1 MATIIPDGLVC
12 LAGIHFRN
20 GSQWHTYL
28 EESRE
33 KNGVTQAG
41 RSDPHGREKIREEM
55 KTAHEDAGDAAS
67 PRRSSNRV
75 VYKQIS
81 SLAGLGLLEACSFGI
96 IIPMLPIVTTEV
108 SHESVSIAA
117 MRAWRSNGLSCYPL

>member
-1 MATIIPDGLVC
+1 MDP
-12 LAGIHFRN
+12 N
-20 GSQWHTYL
+20 GTRTLKKVERRTASHKP
-28 EESRE
+28 E
-33 KNGVTQAG
+33 GAI
-41 RSDPHGREKIREEM
+41 PHGREKIREEM

-67 PRRSSNRV
+67 PRRSSNRE